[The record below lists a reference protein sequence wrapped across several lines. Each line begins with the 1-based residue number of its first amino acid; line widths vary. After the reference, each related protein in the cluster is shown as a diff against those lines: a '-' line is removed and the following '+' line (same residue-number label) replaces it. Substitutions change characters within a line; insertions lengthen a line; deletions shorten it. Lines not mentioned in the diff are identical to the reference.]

1 MIDFSQEIKYKT
13 SRSSGRGGQNVNK
26 VETKV
31 EAVWNIE
38 NSLFFTNEEKIC
50 IKNKLLNRVNKM
62 GELCINSSKTRSQI
76 ENKKIAT
83 QKMLQLVTQSLYK
96 YTIRKPSER
105 TRNSIEKRLMFKKK
119 LSYIKKL
126 RNKNNWE

>member
-31 EAVWNIE
+31 EAVWNVE

-50 IKNKLLNRVNKM
+50 IKNKLSNRMNKM
-62 GELCINSSKTRSQI
+62 GELCINSSETRSQI

-96 YTIRKPSER
+96 STIRKPSER
-105 TRNSIEKRLMFKKK
+105 TRSSIEKRLMFKKK

>member
-31 EAVWNIE
+31 EAVWNVE
-38 NSLFFTNEEKIC
+38 NSLFFTSEEKIC
-50 IKNKLLNRVNKM
+50 IKNKLSNRINKI
-62 GELCINSSKTRSQI
+62 GELCIYSSETRSQI

-96 YTIRKPSER
+96 STIRKPSER
-105 TRNSIEKRLMFKKK
+105 TRSSIEKRLMLKKK